1 MSSDV
6 KASRTPG
13 GFFIHQEGEMATT
26 VDGQAK
32 AGPSP
37 ANEIPETGTAYLDGA
52 FVPFGE
58 AKVSIATHALQYGTG
73 VFEGIRAYW
82 READEQLYVFRLR
95 EHFERMHRSCR
106 IVRIGLPGDPEELS
120 AIVLEL
126 LRRNTFRS
134 DVYIRPLAYKAA
146 RVVKV
151 ALHGLRD
158 GFGIYAFP
166 MGGYLPIGG
175 LAAHTTS
182 WRRVADEAIPARG
195 KITGAYV
202 NTALA
207 VDEATDHGA
216 EEAIFLTSGGH
227 VSEGGGSN
235 LYMIREG
242 MLVTPPV
249 TEDILEGIT
258 RETIVA
264 LARELGYPIVERPID
279 RTELFIADELFF
291 CGTGAQVAPCVTVD
305 GRTVGDGGIGP
316 VTKAIGDRYFA
327 IARGDDAAHP
337 EWRTAVYR

>member
-1 MSSDV
+1 MV
-6 KASRTPG
+6 
-13 GFFIHQEGEMATT
+13 
-26 VDGQAK
+26 K

-37 ANEIPETGTAYLDGA
+37 ANEIPETGFAYLDGG
-52 FVPFGE
+52 FVPFAD

-82 READEQLYVFRLR
+82 NAKDGQLYVFRLR
-95 EHFERMHRSCR
+95 EHFERMTRSCR
-106 IVRIGLPGDPEELS
+106 IVRIDLPGGADELS
-120 AIVLEL
+120 EIVLEL
-126 LRRNTFRS
+126 LRRNSFKS

-158 GFGIYAFP
+158 GFGVYAFP
-166 MGGYLPIGG
+166 MGGYLSTGG

-182 WRRVADEAIPARG
+182 WRRISDEAIPARA
-195 KITGAYV
+195 KVSGAYI

-207 VDEATDHGA
+207 VDEAGEHGA

-235 LYMIREG
+235 LFMVRDGVLI
-242 MLVTPPV
+242 TPPV
-249 TEDILEGIT
+249 TDDILEGIT
-258 RETIVA
+258 RQTVEE
-264 LARELGYPIVERPID
+264 LARDLGYPYAQRPID
-279 RTELFIADELFF
+279 RTELFVADEIFF

-305 GRTVGDGGIGP
+305 GRAVGGGAIGP
-316 VTKAIGDRYFA
+316 IAKVIGDRYFA
-327 IARGDDAAHP
+327 IAHGDDAAHP